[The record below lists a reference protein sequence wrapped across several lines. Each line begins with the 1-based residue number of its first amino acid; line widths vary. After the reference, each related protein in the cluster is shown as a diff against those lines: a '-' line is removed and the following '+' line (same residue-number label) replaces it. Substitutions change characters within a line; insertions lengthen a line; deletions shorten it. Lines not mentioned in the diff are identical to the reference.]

1 MENNFK
7 NLGKG
12 VNAPKDLKGEVFK
25 SLETFQL
32 VADILDLFTTKYTL
46 TELELINLASKT
58 NPEENDDFQTSNK

>member
-1 MENNFK
+1 MEDNFK

-12 VNAPKDLKGEVFK
+12 VNAPEDLKGEVFK

-46 TELELINLASKT
+46 TELELIDLVSK
-58 NPEENDDFQTSNK
+58 NGSEDK